1 MSSDDALQ
9 CKCAARSDFSAR
21 SRCLCGRLGVLVRSV
36 PRVLSLDAGDE
47 NACEGQ
53 GLTVIAV
60 NLDRI
65 CADAER
71 FVLKFHADPFTK
83 VKRSAD
89 PKRSGICALL
99 GSLLAY

>member
-1 MSSDDALQ
+1 
-9 CKCAARSDFSAR
+9 
-21 SRCLCGRLGVLVRSV
+21 VRSV

-71 FVLKFHADPFTK
+71 FLLKFHADPFTK
-83 VKRSAD
+83 VKWSAD
-89 PKRSGICALL
+89 PKRSGRCALL